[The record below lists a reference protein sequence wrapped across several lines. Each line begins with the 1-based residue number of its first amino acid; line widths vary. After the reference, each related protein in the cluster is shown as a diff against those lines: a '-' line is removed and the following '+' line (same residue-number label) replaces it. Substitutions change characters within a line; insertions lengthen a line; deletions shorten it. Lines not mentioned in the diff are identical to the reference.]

1 MTQDENFHPCPQ
13 KKIKRKKKFP
23 IKARKETK
31 EKENFQSKIGRKQKK
46 KSPIKGWKKAKK
58 KEKNIQEGLWTR
70 QYLNNTK
77 LSQANKKRK
86 ETTTGSG
93 PLPLIT
99 NQNLVHRQIF
109 RLALNKNRKGK
120 GQNTQSQIPH
130 QNTIPK
136 KVLLIHDHACNL

>member
-1 MTQDENFHPCPQ
+1 MTHDENFHPRPW
-13 KKIKRKKKFP
+13 KKTKRKKKFP
-23 IKARKETK
+23 IKGRKETE
-31 EKENFQSKIGRKQKK
+31 EKENSQSKIERKQKK

-120 GQNTQSQIPH
+120 GQNTQSQISH
-130 QNTIPK
+130 QKHHYQKRCLNFS
-136 KVLLIHDHACNL
+136 VL

>member
-1 MTQDENFHPCPQ
+1 MTQDENFHPRPW
-13 KKIKRKKKFP
+13 KKTKRKKKFP
-23 IKARKETK
+23 IKGRKETE
-31 EKENFQSKIGRKQKK
+31 EKENSQSKIERKQKK

-99 NQNLVHRQIF
+99 NQNLVRRQLF
-109 RLALNKNRKGK
+109 RAALNQNRKGK
-120 GQNTQSQIPH
+120 GQNTQSQISH
-130 QNTIPK
+130 QKHHSRKSPIDP
-136 KVLLIHDHACNL
+136 